1 MDVTLA
7 RFVAALRR
15 ADLRVSPAET
25 LDALAVVNCI
35 GIGDPDLLRDAL
47 ELTLAKSQEEKRH
60 FAECFARFFE
70 QLAFKTPAKQSFFR
84 GVDRTVALQRLE
96 PLVGRATLDVVAGI
110 LTDDRGAL
118 AFAVDQAARG
128 AGIDSMQ
135 SLRDKPQFAGR
146 IADALGANELE
157 RLLAS

>member
-35 GIGDPDLLRDAL
+35 GVGNPELLRDAL
-47 ELTLAKSQEEKRH
+47 ELTLAKTQEEKRH

-84 GVDRTVALQRLE
+84 GVDRSVAVQRLE
-96 PLVGRATLDVVAGI
+96 PFVGGTALAVAAGI
-110 LTDDRGAL
+110 FKNDQGAL
-118 AFAVDQAARG
+118 AFTVEHAAPH
-128 AGIDSMQ
+128 A
-135 SLRDKPQFAGR
+135 A
-146 IADALGANELE
+146 
-157 RLLAS
+157 